1 MEHNSITH
9 CRVCNSKI
17 HSFMSFG
24 KMPIANGFL
33 TLGQWQRIFVVELDE
48 SKITP
53 REIVVQV
60 MGI

>member
-1 MEHNSITH
+1 MICKITKD
-9 CRVCNSKI
+9 KI
-17 HSFMSFG
+17 KPYMSFG

-53 REIVVQV
+53 REIMVQV